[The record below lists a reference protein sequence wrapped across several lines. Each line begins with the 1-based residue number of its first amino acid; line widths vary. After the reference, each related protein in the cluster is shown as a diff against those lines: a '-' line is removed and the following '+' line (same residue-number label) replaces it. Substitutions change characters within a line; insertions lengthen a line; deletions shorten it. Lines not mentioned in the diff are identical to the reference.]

1 VIVTTF
7 PEKKYATAQAF
18 AEDYFERYARASKS
32 LDLSKLAE
40 AASLIEST
48 YKAERTLFV
57 CGNGGSAAISGTFVC
72 DHSKLV
78 QTDTTMRARVVS
90 LADNMS
96 MITAIA
102 NDLSYD
108 DVFLYQLQTLA
119 GKGDALLCISASG
132 NSENVVR
139 AAEWAGR
146 EGLPVISFTGFTGGR
161 LAGVSDLN
169 LHVDADNYGIIEDVH
184 QSLMHLLAQYV
195 RQANMDESLIAE
207 RKF

>member
-1 VIVTTF
+1 MTF
-7 PEKKYATAQAF
+7 PDDKF
-18 AEDYFERYARASKS
+18 ADIASFADAYFEQISKASASVDRA
-32 LDLSKLAE
+32 KLIQ
-40 AASLIEST
+40 AADVLEQT
-48 YKAERTLFV
+48 YRHDKTLFV

-78 QTDTTMRARVVS
+78 QTDTNLTARVVS

-96 MITAIA
+96 MVTAIA

-108 DVFLYQLQTLA
+108 DIFLYQLQTLA
-119 GKGDALLCISASG
+119 NFGDALLTISASG
-132 NSENVVR
+132 DSENVVK
-139 AAEWAGR
+139 AATWAR
-146 EGLPVISFTGFTGGR
+146 ENKMEVIAFTGFEGGR
-161 LAGVSDLN
+161 MADLATVH

-195 RQANMDESLIAE
+195 RMKHMSAGLVAN